1 DAFSTIW
8 VTADPGVSQTTLRD
22 AVARDLPP
30 GVRALTGDDAA
41 DESASQVLQGVK
53 FLQTFLLI
61 FAAVALVVGAY
72 LIVNTF
78 SILVAQ
84 RSRELALLRALG
96 ASRRQ
101 VSRSVLFEA
110 FVVGAVGSTIGV
122 GLGVLLAVAIRYL
135 FGRFGLD
142 PSGTAVVF
150 APRTFLAAYA
160 IGIVVTLVAA
170 YLPARRSARI
180 APVAALRDDVAM
192 PESSMRL
199 RFAVGMLMC
208 VAAAGLMV
216 AGLTLDVPKKGY
228 WVGGGILAALLGVAV
243 ASPVIA
249 KPFLLLAAAGYRAA
263 FGSVGRLAGQ
273 NSLRN
278 PRRTAATASAL
289 MIGMALV

>member
-1 DAFSTIW
+1 M
-8 VTADPGVSQTTLRD
+8 TADAGVSQQELRD
-22 AVARDLPP
+22 DVASVLPADA
-30 GVRALTGDDAA
+30 RAMTGDKAA
-41 DESASQVLQGVK
+41 DVAASQLLK
-53 FLQTFLLI
+53 AIRFLTIFLLV
-61 FAAVALVVGAY
+61 FAGIALVVGSF

-110 FVVGAVGSTIGV
+110 FVVGVVGSTIGL
-122 GLGVLLAVAIRYL
+122 GLGVLLAVAIRSL

-142 PSGTAVVF
+142 LSGTAFVV

-199 RFAVGMLMC
+199 R
-208 VAAAGLMV
+208 V
-216 AGLTLDVPKKGY
+216 AGRHADVPGR
-228 WVGGGILAALLGVAV
+228 GGG
-243 ASPVIA
+243 
-249 KPFLLLAAAGYRAA
+249 
-263 FGSVGRLAGQ
+263 
-273 NSLRN
+273 
-278 PRRTAATASAL
+278 
-289 MIGMALV
+289 